1 MTTTSTPES
10 AVERALKS
18 ITQILFNGKS
28 PDEVNFESQN
38 ANEVVNL
45 QLKKAWI
52 NWILGDVDS
61 VIEKINLAEI
71 DGKHY
76 YKAIPEGEMSLNARV
91 ALTSQSSRE
100 TAYTLAYEIEP
111 KLRMIK
117 DVQRA
122 IEKLDYLAKNKH
134 DPDYQRCAFNL
145 NTTLQYLMTDVQPQ
159 LEQFLNITDIDQSL
173 AGIEEGLIQE
183 YARPKTSGLQQF
195 MHMGG
200 GKRKRRRKSSK
211 KKKKRRKSSKKG
223 KGKKKRGAKRR
234 RGSVKR
240 RRSAKPVTK
249 WSW

>member
-10 AVERALKS
+10 VVDKALKAV
-18 ITQILFNGKS
+18 TPILFDGKS

-61 VIEKINLAEI
+61 IIEKINLAEI
-71 DGKHY
+71 DGNPY
-76 YKAIPEGEMSLNARV
+76 YDAIPAGEMSLNARV
-91 ALTSQSSRE
+91 ALTGQSSRE
-100 TAYTLAYEIEP
+100 TAYKLAYEIEP

-122 IEKLDYLAKNKH
+122 LEKLDYLAKNKN

-173 AGIEEGLIQE
+173 AGIEQSLVPNPI
-183 YARPKTSGLQQF
+183 RRT
-195 MHMGG
+195 HMFG

-211 KKKKRRKSSKKG
+211 KKKKHAQKGG
-223 KGKKKRGAKRR
+223 KGKKKGAKRR
-234 RGSVKR
+234 RGSPVRR
-240 RRSAKPVTK
+240 RRSAKPVTR

>member
-1 MTTTSTPES
+1 MTTTSTIES
-10 AVERALKS
+10 SVQKALEA
-18 ITQILFNGKS
+18 ITPILFDGKKYS
-28 PDEVNFESQN
+28 EELFESQN

-52 NWILGDVDS
+52 NWILGDVDT

-71 DGKHY
+71 DGNPY
-76 YKAIPEGEMSLNARV
+76 YDAIPASDMSLNARV
-91 ALTSQSSRE
+91 VMTGQSSRE
-100 TAYTLAYEIEP
+100 TAHKLAYEIEP

-117 DVQRA
+117 DVKRA
-122 IEKLDYLAKNKH
+122 LEKLDYLVKNKN

-173 AGIEEGLIQE
+173 AGIEQSLVPNPT
-183 YARPKTSGLQQF
+183 RRT
-195 MHMGG
+195 HMFG
-200 GKRKRRRKSSK
+200 GKR
-211 KKKKRRKSSKKG
+211 KRRKSSKKGKKKHAQKGG

-240 RRSAKPVTK
+240 RRSAKPVTR

>member
-10 AVERALKS
+10 VVDKALKAV
-18 ITQILFNGKS
+18 TPILFDEKS

-61 VIEKINLAEI
+61 IIEKINLAEI
-71 DGKHY
+71 DGNPY
-76 YKAIPEGEMSLNARV
+76 YDAIPAGEMSLNARV
-91 ALTSQSSRE
+91 ALTGQSSRE
-100 TAYTLAYEIEP
+100 TAYKLAYEIEP

-122 IEKLDYLAKNKH
+122 LEKLDYLAKNKN

-173 AGIEEGLIQE
+173 AGIEQSLVPNPI
-183 YARPKTSGLQQF
+183 RRT
-195 MHMGG
+195 HMFG

-211 KKKKRRKSSKKG
+211 KKKKHAQKGG
-223 KGKKKRGAKRR
+223 KGKKKGAKRR
-234 RGSVKR
+234 RGSPVRR
-240 RRSAKPVTK
+240 RRSAKPVTR